1 MFRLRHRLTTG
12 LLLAALALAALPA
25 VAAEGKV
32 NINTATAA
40 ELQLLPRIGPA
51 VAERIVEHR
60 KANGPFKSAE
70 DLMLVRGI
78 GQKAYELLKPYV
90 SVAGETTLRD
100 KVRVPRSKPAA
111 GAKESKR

>member
-1 MFRLRHRLTTG
+1 MLKLRHRLTTG
-12 LLLAALALAALPA
+12 LLLAGLALAALPA
-25 VAAEGKV
+25 LGADGKV

-40 ELQLLPRIGPA
+40 QLQLLPRIGPS

-60 KANGPFKSAE
+60 KANGQFKSAE

-78 GQKAYELLKPYV
+78 GAKLFELLKPYV
-90 SVAGETTLRD
+90 AVSGETTLRD

-111 GAKESKR
+111 NGAEPKK